1 MADSG
6 VIPGPMPSQKPQKV
20 TSSNVCRPG
29 PKFVRIKIDED
40 GQLSRVKF
48 RPSRE
53 PKGIKMRDQTSS
65 LVTASLM
72 NVRLMDY
79 NAF

>member
-6 VIPGPMPSQKPQKV
+6 VIPGPMPSQKLQKV

-29 PKFVRIKIDED
+29 PKFVRLKIDED
-40 GQLSRVKF
+40 GQLCRVAF
-48 RPSRE
+48 RPSSD
-53 PKGIKMRDQTSS
+53 PKKIKVQDQTSS

-72 NVRLMDY
+72 NARIID
-79 NAF
+79 